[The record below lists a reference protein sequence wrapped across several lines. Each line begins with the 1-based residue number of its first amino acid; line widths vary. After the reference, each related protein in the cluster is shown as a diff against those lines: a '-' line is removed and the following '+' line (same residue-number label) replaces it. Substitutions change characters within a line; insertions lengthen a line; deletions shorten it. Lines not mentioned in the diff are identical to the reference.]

1 MIKFDD
7 RSECPYHDEVFGC
20 LDCYIEKCPYYEE
33 SEEKDMINMNDDI
46 IHRDIFD
53 PTLNERIKEVEKA
66 LGFRLFFWQKT
77 FIKTGQFRC
86 FGKTTAEILK
96 ELMDLDAEPLDLIK
110 KPSNRMA
117 SIYRDNLRDIW
128 DKLHLA
134 GVPMRTVFWNK
145 RDKGKYYNDIVM
157 KKEKEKANDQI

>member
-1 MIKFDD
+1 
-7 RSECPYHDEVFGC
+7 
-20 LDCYIEKCPYYEE
+20 
-33 SEEKDMINMNDDI
+33 
-46 IHRDIFD
+46 
-53 PTLNERIKEVEKA
+53 
-66 LGFRLFFWQKT
+66 
-77 FIKTGQFRC
+77 
-86 FGKTTAEILK
+86 
-96 ELMDLDAEPLDLIK
+96 
-110 KPSNRMA
+110 MA